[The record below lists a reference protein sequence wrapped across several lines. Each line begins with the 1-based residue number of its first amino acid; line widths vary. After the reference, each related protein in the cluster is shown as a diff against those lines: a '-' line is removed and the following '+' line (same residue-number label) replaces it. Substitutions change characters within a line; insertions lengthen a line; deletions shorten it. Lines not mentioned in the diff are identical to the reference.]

1 MHTHRTALRAGLL
14 ALLVLSLTGC
24 AILDAILLQIGFE
37 RVEFQNLAGPDATVL
52 VAPGGCVNLPNPVSP
67 VLSIPG
73 SEGDWQPGDAFSVDS
88 PPPWLS
94 IATQRGVL
102 DTHRRALRHGGRAL
116 VTGQRVQY
124 SYIGFAPD
132 QRPDGDSGSLITT
145 IFTGVLRVSTV
156 AATLAVDPTA
166 APPVV
171 ERFDRSTLDAGIAGG
186 VPPFI
191 ISWSPA
197 SLIDS
202 PSNNTPSV
210 VADPGE
216 TTTTYTVQVTDAA
229 GVTVSGTVTVQV
241 LDRPDIRITADPPRN
256 GGWDPG
262 TRVHL
267 TAVVTEGTPPFTYA
281 WSPATGL
288 DDPMRPDP
296 SFTTPAF
303 GTPDFRYTVTV
314 TDATGLQQT
323 DFIVMHSRAPLTIS
337 PQAIPAT
344 VTPGQSSQLM
354 ANAAA
359 QVTTFTYQW
368 SGPGLSAMDI
378 ANPVATPT
386 ATTTYSVAV
395 TDLFGRTAT
404 ASVTVTVRSGPD
416 LAVSIVDSPDPA
428 ARNALLTYTA
438 TVSNI
443 GTDAAT
449 GVVFTE
455 TMPFMIETSGGTA
468 SQGTCS
474 TTFNPVIRVSCN
486 LGTIAAGGSAAVTLS
501 GFTFGSGVITNTA
514 TVTLNENDANL
525 ANNTATATTTFLA
538 GPF

>member
-1 MHTHRTALRAGLL
+1 
-14 ALLVLSLTGC
+14 LLVLSLTGC
-24 AILDAILLQIGFE
+24 ALLDAILIQIGLE
-37 RVEFQNLAGPDATVL
+37 RLEFQNLAGPDATVL
-52 VAPGGCVNLPNPVSP
+52 VTPGGCVNLPNPVPSQSP
-67 VLSIPG
+67 IPG
-73 SEGDWQPGDAFSVDS
+73 SEGAWQAGDAFSVES

-94 IATQRGVL
+94 IATQRGVVSTTRQL
-102 DTHRRALRHGGRAL
+102 CATADAPL

-124 SYIGFAPD
+124 SYIGSAPD
-132 QRPDGDSGSLITT
+132 QRTDGDPLHVITT
-145 IFTGVLRVSTV
+145 IFSGVLRVSTV
-156 AATLAVDPTA
+156 AATLAVNPTA
-166 APPVV
+166 TPPVV
-171 ERFDRSTLDAGIAGG
+171 ERFDSSRLDAGITGG
-186 VPPFI
+186 APPFI
-191 ISWSPA
+191 VRWTPA
-197 SLIDS
+197 NLIDGVA
-202 PSNNTPSV
+202 NTPSV

-267 TAVVTEGTPPFTYA
+267 TAVVTDGTPPFTYA
-281 WSPATGL
+281 WSPTTGL
-288 DDPMRPDP
+288 DDPTRPDP

-303 GTPDFRYTVTV
+303 GTPDFNYTVTV
-314 TDATGLQQT
+314 TDAAGLQKT
-323 DFIVMHSRAPLTIS
+323 DFIVMHARVPLTIS
-337 PQAIPAT
+337 PQATPAS

-359 QVTTFTYQW
+359 PPFTTFTYQW
-368 SGPGLSAMDI
+368 SGAGLSATDI

-395 TDLFGRTAT
+395 TDVFGRTGT
-404 ASVTVTVRSGPD
+404 ASVTVTVRNGPD

-438 TVSNI
+438 TVTNI

-486 LGTIAAGGSAAVTLS
+486 LGTIAVGGVATVTLS

-514 TVTLNENDANL
+514 TVTLTENDANL